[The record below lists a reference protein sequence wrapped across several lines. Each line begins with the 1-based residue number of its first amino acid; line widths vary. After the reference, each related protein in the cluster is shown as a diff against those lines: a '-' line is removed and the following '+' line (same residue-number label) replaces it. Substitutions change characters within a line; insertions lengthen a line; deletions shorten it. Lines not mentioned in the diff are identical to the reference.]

1 MFFSAAALAGSA
13 MPRLACSPGMGRR
26 ATRPYTFPWCHA
38 SALLLIASLAP
49 TGQHAPDCARGA
61 VGPVWGGLALAQR
74 QKLASRLAESR
85 RVTAGGGEKEDEE
98 GEEYKKEGDWRES
111 SCYSPWPPLVWEQ
124 GEPAAKEH
132 GSLSDRD
139 ACRAMHSVR
148 AHCWRGWTANVRSE
162 LESSSA
168 ERDLPSLGRPF
179 PDAHRWSTP
188 RKHAHVRAMP
198 RGEHLLSRCAPCA
211 PLHPGRDCWRGRA
224 GHRVVDAM
232 TMDTLTILSLS

>member
-1 MFFSAAALAGSA
+1 

-98 GEEYKKEGDWRES
+98 GGRLEREQ
-111 SCYSPWPPLVWEQ
+111 L
-124 GEPAAKEH
+124 
-132 GSLSDRD
+132 LF
-139 ACRAMHSVR
+139 AM
-148 AHCWRGWTANVRSE
+148 A
-162 LESSSA
+162 
-168 ERDLPSLGRPF
+168 PSGLG
-179 PDAHRWSTP
+179 
-188 RKHAHVRAMP
+188 
-198 RGEHLLSRCAPCA
+198 
-211 PLHPGRDCWRGRA
+211 A
-224 GHRVVDAM
+224 G
-232 TMDTLTILSLS
+232 

>member
-1 MFFSAAALAGSA
+1 

-85 RVTAGGGEKEDEE
+85 RVTAGGGEKDADPEAAERGGPVRPRDE
-98 GEEYKKEGDWRES
+98 GSCSRHHCRRSASAAPQDQSMRASCHGTSRKEGDWRES

-168 ERDLPSLGRPF
+168 ER
-179 PDAHRWSTP
+179 
-188 RKHAHVRAMP
+188 
-198 RGEHLLSRCAPCA
+198 
-211 PLHPGRDCWRGRA
+211 GRA
-224 GHRVVDAM
+224 SPVAM
-232 TMDTLTILSLS
+232 RPVRPAPSWQGLLARPCRA